1 MVSVLLLF
9 AFVMSLV
16 INFVERTIYNYN
28 DSGEAANHEEQVEA
42 EVAHKAE

>member
-16 INFVERTIYNYN
+16 INFFERTIYNYN
-28 DSGEAANHEEQVEA
+28 NRDEDVSPEEQVEA
-42 EVAHKAE
+42 EMANKPE